1 MAMLK
6 PTPYPTGPS
15 PAADGLN
22 LRQRMSIAM
31 PPSLVSRPLPAR
43 VDAAAG
49 AVAQHQAETWKH
61 RLQAATEALYAEWLP
76 RSGQTEDRCWDSCR
90 AAARVI
96 LEASDAELLA

>member
-22 LRQRMSIAM
+22 LRQRMSIALT
-31 PPSLVSRPLPAR
+31 PPVPSAPAPGG

-61 RLQAATEALYAEWLP
+61 RLQAATEALHGRLDC
-76 RSGQTEDRCWDSCR
+76 RRGQCGDSCWSSCR
-90 AAARVI
+90 AAAQLV
-96 LEASDAELLA
+96 LQGSDAEMLA

>member
-15 PAADGLN
+15 PATDGLN

-31 PPSLVSRPLPAR
+31 PPGLAARPSTNR

-61 RLQAATEALYAEWLP
+61 RLQAATEALYAEWQP
-76 RSGQTEDRCWDSCR
+76 VSSQPEDRCWDSCR